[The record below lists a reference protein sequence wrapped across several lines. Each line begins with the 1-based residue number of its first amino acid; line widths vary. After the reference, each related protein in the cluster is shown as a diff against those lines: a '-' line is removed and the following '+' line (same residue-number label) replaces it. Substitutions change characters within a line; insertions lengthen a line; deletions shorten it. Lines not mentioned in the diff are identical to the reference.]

1 MILQDPKGG
10 RKLRCSGILLPISS
24 LPSPNGIG
32 TLGEAAFRFVDF
44 LQAAG
49 QHFWQI
55 LPVGQTGYGD
65 SPYQSFSSFAGN
77 PYFIDLDLLAE
88 YGLLSSAEIEACQLG
103 ASDTRIDYSLQYQNR
118 YPLLHLAASRLD
130 PGSAEFLAFK
140 ARTADWLEDYALF
153 MAIKVSNQM
162 SSMREWPKPLRR
174 RDEQALQSA
183 REELAAE
190 IIFWEQV
197 QFLFDR
203 QWTALKAYAHQ
214 KDIRIIGD
222 IPIYVSPDSADFWV
236 NPELFQADD
245 DLNLLEVA
253 GCPPDAFSPDGQL
266 WGNPLYNWPRHLD
279 TDFQW
284 WIRRLRHAGQV
295 YDVLRIDHFRGIESY
310 YSVPGHQETAAG
322 GCWCPGPGR
331 TFIGAIQRALPDLPI
346 IAEDLGFVTPE
357 VKQLLADS
365 GYPGMK
371 VLQFAF
377 DSREGGDYLPF
388 NYQRNSVVYT
398 GTHDNTTTEDWQH
411 SAPAEDVRFAWDFLD
426 ISNPEDFTWRF
437 IRMALASVADTC
449 IIPLQDYLC
458 LGAEARI
465 NTPSTRENNWQWR
478 VDKRL
483 LTAGLA
489 REIRHLTS
497 LYGRL
502 ATYPDPG

>member
-1 MILQDPKGG
+1 M
-10 RKLRCSGILLPISS
+10 RCSGILLPISS
-24 LPSPNGIG
+24 LPSPYGIG
-32 TLGEAAFRFVDF
+32 TLGAAAFRFVDF

-65 SPYQSFSSFAGN
+65 SPYQSVSSFAAN

-88 YGLLSSAEIEACQLG
+88 QGLLRVGEIAACPWG
-103 ASDTRIDYSLQYQNR
+103 VSETRIDYSLLYKNR
-118 YPLLHLAASRLD
+118 YPLLHLAVSRLD
-130 PGSAEFLAFK
+130 PDSADFLAFK
-140 ARTADWLEDYALF
+140 AEAEDWLEDYALF
-153 MAIKVSNQM
+153 MAIKASNQM
-162 SSMREWPKPLRR
+162 SPMRNWLKPLRL
-174 RDEQALQSA
+174 RDEQALQAA

-190 IIFWEQV
+190 IVFWEQV
-197 QFLFDR
+197 QFLFYR
-203 QWTALKAYAHQ
+203 QWTALKVYARQ
-214 KDIRIIGD
+214 KNIRIIGD
-222 IPIYVSPDSADFWV
+222 IPIYVSPDSADLWL
-236 NPELFQADD
+236 NPSLFQTDE

-266 WGNPLYNWPRHLD
+266 WGNPLYNWPRHLE
-279 TDFQW
+279 TDFSW

-310 YSVPGHQETAAG
+310 FSIPGHHGTAAG

-331 TFIGAIQRALPDLPI
+331 KFIAAIQQALPDLPI

-357 VKQLLADS
+357 VKQLLAES

-388 NYQRNSVVYT
+388 NYQHNSVVYT

-411 SAPAEDVRFAWDFLD
+411 SAPAEDVRFARDFLD
-426 ISNPEDFTWRF
+426 AYNSEDFTWRF
-437 IRMALASVADTC
+437 IRMALATVADTC
-449 IIPLQDYLC
+449 IIPLQDYLR

-465 NTPSTRENNWQWR
+465 NTPSTKTNNWQWR
-478 VDKRL
+478 VDKAM
-483 LTAGLA
+483 LTTELTGK
-489 REIRHLTS
+489 IRHLTS

-502 ATYPDPG
+502 VTIK